1 MKMNKLDE
9 KTIEVLKFIHD
20 IFERNGIRW
29 VLAGSISLALHGIDV
44 RVGDI
49 DIITDRA
56 SALKITQLLK
66 KFQIKELEYSSSDSY
81 RSYHAVFVINNVKVE
96 IMGDL
101 QERIGNDW
109 IDLSWRIDSA
119 EKIELFERTFPLSPL
134 ADQLG
139 SYAGSEREEDREK
152 VGKILEAIRKF
163 TRHS

>member
-1 MKMNKLDE
+1 MITNKLGE
-9 KTIEVLKFIHD
+9 NVIEVLKFIHD

-44 RVGDI
+44 KVGDI
-49 DIITDRA
+49 DIITDMA

-66 KFQIKELEYSSSDSY
+66 EFQIKELEYSSSDFY
-81 RSYHAVFVINNVKVE
+81 RSYHAVFVINDVKVE

-119 EKIELFERTFPLSPL
+119 EKIELSGRIFPLSPL
-134 ADQLG
+134 ADQLR

>member
-1 MKMNKLDE
+1 MMTNKLDE
-9 KTIEVLKFIHD
+9 RIIEVLKFIHD

-29 VLAGSISLALHGIDV
+29 VLAGSVSLALHGIDV

-66 KFQIKELEYSSSDSY
+66 EFQIKELEYSSSDSY
-81 RSYHAVFVINNVKVE
+81 KSYHAVFVINDVKVE

-119 EKIELFERTFPLSPL
+119 EKIELFGRTFPLSPL
-134 ADQLG
+134 ADQLR
-139 SYAGSEREEDREK
+139 SYAGSEREGDREK
-152 VGKILEAIRKF
+152 AGKILEAIRKF

>member
-1 MKMNKLDE
+1 MMTNKLDE
-9 KTIEVLKFIHD
+9 NVIEVLKFIHD

-29 VLAGSISLALHGIDV
+29 VLTGSISLALHGIDV

-56 SALKITQLLK
+56 SALKIGKLLK

-81 RSYHAVFVINNVKVE
+81 RSYHAVFVINDVKVE

-119 EKIELFERTFPLSPL
+119 EKIELSGMTFPLSPL
-134 ADQLG
+134 ADQLR
-139 SYAGSEREEDREK
+139 SYACSEREEDREK
-152 VGKILEAIRKF
+152 AGKILEAIRKF